1 MANDLKNAWEDEEMP
16 FGDDRVYERCDW
28 CGGYIY
34 EGEWFHIIDGCP
46 VCADCIA
53 ETRREAGA

>member
-1 MANDLKNAWEDEEMP
+1 MDDLKHAWEGEEMP
-16 FGDDRVYERCDW
+16 FGDERVYETCDW
-28 CGGYIY
+28 CGGCIY

>member
-1 MANDLKNAWEDEEMP
+1 MDDLKHAWEDAEIP
-16 FGDDRVYERCDW
+16 FGEERIYENCDW
-28 CGGYIY
+28 CGGCIY

>member
-1 MANDLKNAWEDEEMP
+1 MNDLKHAWEDDEMP
-16 FGDDRVYERCDW
+16 FGDERVYERCDW
-28 CGGYIY
+28 CGGCIY
-34 EGEWFHIIDGCP
+34 EGEWFHLIDGCP